1 MDRARFVGINHV
13 AVEVGDI
20 EEALEFFGSILE
32 LELRGRGRGMA
43 FIDAGDQFIALSEGR
58 HQPPDGPRHIGL
70 VVDDRE
76 TFRRALERTEAEI
89 LPGGGLDFLD
99 PWGNHWQVVEYSGVQ
114 FTKSPE
120 VLRGMGIEGLPKTD
134 KALSELEEKGM
145 A

>member
-20 EEALEFFGSILE
+20 DEALEFFGSIFE
-32 LELRGRGRGMA
+32 LKLRGRTGKMA
-43 FIDAGDQFIALSEGR
+43 FIDAGDQFLALSEGR
-58 HQPPDGPRHIGL
+58 RQAPDGPRHIGL

-76 TFRRALERTEAEI
+76 TFRRALERTQAEI
-89 LPGGGLDFLD
+89 LPGAGLDFLD

-120 VLRGMGIEGLPKTD
+120 VLRGMGLDGLRKSD
-134 KALSELEEKGM
+134 KALSELERKGM